1 MMTDMSSAAVA
12 PLGGARQ
19 DGGAVSRFR
28 VRSAGVLLPLSVGL
42 LAAAIAWFR
51 LPGGARDTLW
61 AEDAAVF
68 LTQRLQLGPFA
79 SLVHPYD
86 GYQHLVPRL
95 IADLATALPAASYAS
110 TVTALCSVVVGL
122 VAAATMVFARETIQT
137 TVVRAVFSLVPAL
150 TPVVAF
156 EVLGNSANL
165 HSFLLFLVPVLL
177 LVRPRSWAG
186 SVAPAVV
193 AFVVAVSEIQAVYFV
208 PMLVLVLVWRN
219 RRSWPIGG
227 ALVVGLGLQLLS
239 VITAPRVRTP
249 MHQDPS
255 DVVKGWFLE
264 PVLSTLYPRATSAA
278 VRLAQYG
285 FGITVV
291 LALVFV
297 VAAAV
302 VLVGRWRR
310 GDGLGRLRAL
320 TIALLVGSPLVW
332 VAGVTLNPT
341 PLIDFT
347 EHGITSIGQT
357 GYVRYAAPASMFLV
371 ALVVLAAE
379 RLVRAGRRT
388 STAIAAVVLVALL
401 ALLAVR
407 AAPSDVARSGAPTW
421 GAEFRHGQQDCVRGA
436 VDARMEQAP
445 WGWGATLACSTIRDD
460 TFPADPS

>member
-12 PLGGARQ
+12 PIDGAPRTRPTAPAWVVRAA
-19 DGGAVSRFR
+19 AV
-28 VRSAGVLLPLSVGL
+28 VLPVVVGL

-51 LPGGARDTLW
+51 LPAGARDTLW

-95 IADLATALPAASYAS
+95 IAEVAAALPAESYAR
-110 TVTALCSVVVGL
+110 TVTALCCAVVGL
-122 VAAATMVFARETIQT
+122 VAAATMVFARGTIRT
-137 TVVRAVFSLVPAL
+137 TAVRAVFALVPAL

-177 LVRPRSWAG
+177 LVRPRTWTG
-186 SVAPAVV
+186 SVAPAVA

-208 PMLVLVLVWRN
+208 PMLVLVLTPRH
-219 RRSWPIGG
+219 RRAWPIGG

-239 VITAPRVRTP
+239 VLTSSRVRTP

-264 PVLSTLYPRATSAA
+264 PVLSTLYPKAGSAA

-285 FGITVV
+285 FGIAVV

-297 VAAAV
+297 AAAAV
-302 VLVGRWRR
+302 ALAERWRR

-332 VAGVTLNPT
+332 AAGVVLNPT
-341 PLIDFT
+341 PLIAFS

-371 ALVVLAAE
+371 GLVVLAAE
-379 RLVRAGRRT
+379 RLVRVGRT
-388 STAIAAVVLVALL
+388 VTTVVAAVVLVGVCAVVG
-401 ALLAVR
+401 VR
-407 AAPSDVARSGAPTW
+407 AAPYDVARSGAPTW
-421 GAEFRHGQQDCVRGA
+421 GAEFRHGERDCDRGA
-436 VDARMEQAP
+436 ADSRLEQAP
-445 WGWGATLACSTIRDD
+445 WGWGVTLTCSTIEDD
-460 TFPADPS
+460 AFPTDPR